1 MLSWQRHFLH
11 FMGFLAGMGGFLSA
25 CAVMAEPALV
35 MDVASGDVLY
45 EEQATDAWYPAS
57 LTKLMTIYVALSAVR
72 EGKIALDTPLVVSV
86 RAASQMPSK
95 MGFAP
100 GTQVT
105 LDNALKMLMVKSA
118 NDMAV
123 TIAEGISG
131 SVEAFAED
139 MNAAAASLGMRQSHF
154 VNPNGLHDLAHVS
167 SARDLAQIARALYLT
182 FPEYARVYGI
192 GSLRLGDEFIPTH
205 NMLLGRYPGADGM
218 KTGFTCAS
226 GFNLVASAERS
237 GHRYI
242 AVVLGAPSV
251 AQREVKTAILLD
263 RAFAGIDHPRGG
275 LNGLFSQST
284 KAATAA
290 PDLRNLVCK
299 RRAFAMAR
307 FQAQLEALQ
316 APLANQS
323 SSFVADNAL
332 FPTAQNPAQQAGL
345 MARKLMASVTAFEPV
360 AVYVGA
366 PAGYS
371 GPLAQARPP
380 HSPVGTEPAPVVAEA
395 NPPKPDVATPPT
407 KGQEPSKVVRRG
419 KAAAQTHAKSI
430 AKAAHET
437 RKVAHKI
444 AKSTGKSTGDDD
456 NAARAAKAKSAHN
469 NSD

>member
-1 MLSWQRHFLH
+1 MFSWQSHCLH
-11 FMGFLAGMGGFLSA
+11 IMGFLAGMGGFLA
-25 CAVMAEPALV
+25 AFAAMAEPALV

-45 EEQATDAWYPAS
+45 EEQAADAWYPAS

-72 EGKIALDTPLVVSV
+72 EGKIALDTPLVVSA
-86 RAASQMPSK
+86 RATSQAPSK

-123 TIAEGISG
+123 TIAEGVSG
-131 SVEAFAED
+131 SVEAFADD
-139 MNAAAASLGMRQSHF
+139 MNATAASLGMRQSHF
-154 VNPNGLHDLAHVS
+154 VNPNGLHDPAHVS

-182 FPEYARVYGI
+182 FPEYAAVYRI
-192 GSLRLGDEFIPTH
+192 GTLRLGDELILTH

-218 KTGFTCAS
+218 KTGFVCAS

-251 AQREVKTAILLD
+251 AQREVKTAILFD
-263 RAFAGIDHPRGG
+263 RAFAGIDRPRGG
-275 LNGLFSQST
+275 LGSLFSQSS
-284 KAATAA
+284 KAATSA

-299 RRAFAMAR
+299 RRAFAVAR

-332 FPTAQNPAQQAGL
+332 FVTAQNPAQQAGL
-345 MARKLMASVTAFEPV
+345 MARKFMASVPAFEPV
-360 AVYVGA
+360 AVNIGA
-366 PAGYS
+366 LPGYN

-380 HSPVGTEPAPVVAEA
+380 HSPVGTEPPPVTAEA
-395 NPPKPDVATPPT
+395 NPPKPDAAAPPT
-407 KGQEPSKVVRRG
+407 KQQDRHG
-419 KAAAQTHAKSI
+419 KAAAQTHAKLI

-437 RKVAHKI
+437 KKVAHKV
-444 AKSTGKSTGDDD
+444 AKTTGDDD
-456 NAARAAKAKSAHN
+456 GAARPAKPKSVHA